1 MRRSVATLA
10 AALLGFGLAAGS
22 VAAGPITLSLTATN
36 LTHDTATAITHK
48 KGIGITAGY
57 DLPFQL
63 LSMKGSTTTLEAAV
77 MTNSGAGGHLKSA
90 GLELVER
97 VPLGGPKMP
106 YIGIGIG
113 AANLQGKAT
122 FVSGGG
128 GGGGEYNSIS
138 VMQEHGT
145 RGTVRAI
152 VGAKIEGNIYTEV
165 FYLYRGKVNDIA
177 ADIIGISLGTR
188 L

>member
-106 YIGIGIG
+106 YIGIGVG

-128 GGGGEYNSIS
+128 GYYSTSI
-138 VMQEHGT
+138 MQEHGT
-145 RGTVRAI
+145 RGTVRALI
-152 VGAKIEGNIYTEV
+152 GAKIEGNIYTEV

>member
-22 VAAGPITLSLTATN
+22 VAAGPLTLSLTATN

-63 LSMKGSTTTLEAAV
+63 LSIKGSTLAIEAAV
-77 MTNSGAGGHLKSA
+77 MTNSGDGGHLKSA
-90 GLELVER
+90 GLELVQR

-122 FVSGGG
+122 FTSGGG
-128 GGGGEYNSIS
+128 GGGYSSTSI
-138 VMQEHGT
+138 VQEDGI

-152 VGAKIEGNIYTEV
+152 VGAKIEGSIFTEV
-165 FYLYRGKVNDIA
+165 FYLFRGKVGDVP